1 MKTKVIFRKE
11 ESGVIAIF
19 PHIIGSR
26 VQKTVLCYSHNEQHS
41 SCDYM
46 DTIRFSKPASQT
58 EANELLK
65 ELVFTAGYENLQIIK
80 KASLS
85 KVYGQFYNLI

>member
-11 ESGVIAIF
+11 EEGVFAIF
-19 PHIIGSR
+19 PYIINNIA
-26 VQKTVLCYSHNEQHS
+26 QKTVLCYSHNGQHS

-46 DTIRFSKPASQT
+46 EAMRFSKPAGQT
-58 EANELLK
+58 DANELLK
-65 ELVFTAGYENLQIIK
+65 ELVLTAGYDNLEIIK

-85 KVYGQFYNLI
+85 KVYGQFYK

>member
-19 PHIIGSR
+19 PYIVANR
-26 VQKTVLCYSHNEQHS
+26 AQKTVFCYSPNEGHS
-41 SCDYM
+41 SCDYLE
-46 DTIRFSKPASQT
+46 TIRFSKPASQT

-65 ELVFTAGYENLQIIK
+65 ELVLSYGYENLQIMK
-80 KASLS
+80 KAIIS
-85 KVYGQFYNLI
+85 KVYGQFYK

>member
-19 PHIIGSR
+19 PYIVANR
-26 VQKTVLCYSHNEQHS
+26 AQKTIFCYSPNEGHS
-41 SCDYM
+41 SCDYLE
-46 DTIRFSKPASQT
+46 TIRFSKPASQT

-65 ELVFTAGYENLQIIK
+65 ELVLSYGYENIQIMK

-85 KVYGQFYNLI
+85 KVYGQFYK